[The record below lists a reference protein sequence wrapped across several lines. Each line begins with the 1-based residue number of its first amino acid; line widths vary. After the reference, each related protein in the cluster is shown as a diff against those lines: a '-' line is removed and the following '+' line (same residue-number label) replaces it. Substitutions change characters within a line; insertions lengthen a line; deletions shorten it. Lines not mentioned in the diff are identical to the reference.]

1 MKLICQNCQAT
12 IAKENIN
19 LQEGIA
25 NCTQCHEFFRIADYL
40 TSNEELR
47 RLPKPYYS
55 KVDVIKKR
63 GETSFVIP
71 SSGWTETNVFFLT
84 IVLMLN
90 VVTWSAFFSQTTPNV
105 IVLPL
110 FFGAVI
116 SLVLFLFMLYGNTT
130 ITVNSSQLMVKRSLA
145 GLGYTRT
152 RNTKMLDRITED
164 VVYSKNYQPVYGV
177 GLYFKDKGKIKFGSN
192 LKEEERKWII
202 GELYELKTEMKVN

>member
-47 RLPKPYYS
+47 RLPQPHYS
-55 KVDVIKKR
+55 KVNVIRGR
-63 GETSFVIP
+63 GETTFVIP
-71 SSGWTETNVFFLT
+71 SSGWTGTTIFFLVFT
-84 IVLMLN
+84 TFWNLI
-90 VVTWSAFFSQTTPNV
+90 TWSFVFSQTA
-105 IVLPL
+105 PL
-110 FFGAVI
+110 LMIIPFCVVGMITFFI
-116 SLVLFLFMLYGNTT
+116 FLFMLKGNTT
-130 ITVNSSQLMVKRSLA
+130 VNVNLNQLTVKWALY
-145 GLGYTRT
+145 GFGYTRT